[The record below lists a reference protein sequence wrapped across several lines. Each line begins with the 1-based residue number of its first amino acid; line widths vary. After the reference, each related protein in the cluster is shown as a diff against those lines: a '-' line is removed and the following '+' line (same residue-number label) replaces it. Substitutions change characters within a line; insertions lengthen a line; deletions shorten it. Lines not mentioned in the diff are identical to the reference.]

1 LKPGDPEARIYA
13 EVIAANQIEIAC
25 SRGPGAVTAMGE
37 IADRCEGR
45 PRQEIAVE
53 SITRELREKS
63 DEELVFHV
71 ENGRWPD
78 EQELLL
84 LGSAHDEVE

>member
-1 LKPGDPEARIYA
+1 LKPGDPEARTYA

-53 SITRELREKS
+53 DITRQLREKS
-63 DEELVFHV
+63 DEELAFHV
-71 ENGRWPD
+71 QSSRWPD

-84 LGSAHDEVE
+84 LHTTEVGAE